1 MVRVSQEKYEVY
13 TITIYGKQVELRMI
27 RNYLGKVSKYM
38 LVCVRPGHI
47 KGYSKQWKAAK
58 VLVGE

>member
-1 MVRVSQEKYEVY
+1 MKYS

-27 RNYLGKVSKYM
+27 RNYLGKVSTCM

-47 KGYSKQWKAAK
+47 KGYSEQWKAAK

>member
-1 MVRVSQEKYEVY
+1 MKYS
-13 TITIYGKQVELRMI
+13 TITVYGKQVELGMI
-27 RNYLGKVSKYM
+27 RNYLDKVSMCM

-47 KGYSKQWKAAK
+47 KGYSEQWKAVK